1 MSGAKY
7 LSKEKI
13 NEILG
18 ILVLDATFLPMSQD
32 TYNETAII
40 EAIARTKKQGELH
53 MAAINLS
60 CIGYGGQ
67 KYGLFK
73 LKNEI
78 IDIATLLKTCNVKLN
93 LPKDSKLAEIDLTPQ
108 RLCRAFR
115 NHTREYIREKGFE
128 TYLYRKYTNHNPKFA
143 EICFRGAEYLD
154 DLNPDEIEYLTDL
167 YIRLDRERGTQIS
180 DRIQRIFQAKG
191 YLKRKVP

>member
-1 MSGAKY
+1 
-7 LSKEKI
+7 
-13 NEILG
+13 
-18 ILVLDATFLPMSQD
+18 
-32 TYNETAII
+32 
-40 EAIARTKKQGELH
+40 
-53 MAAINLS
+53 MAAINMS

-78 IDIATLLKTCNVKLN
+78 IDIATLLKSCNVKLN
-93 LPKDSKLAEIDLTPQ
+93 LPKDSKLAETDLTPQ

-115 NHTREYIREKGFE
+115 NHTRAYIREKGFE

-154 DLNPDEIEYLTDL
+154 DLKPDEIEYLKEL
-167 YIRLDRERGTQIS
+167 YLRLDHERGTQVT
-180 DRIQRIFQAKG
+180 DRIQRVFQAKG
-191 YLKRKVP
+191 YQERKVS